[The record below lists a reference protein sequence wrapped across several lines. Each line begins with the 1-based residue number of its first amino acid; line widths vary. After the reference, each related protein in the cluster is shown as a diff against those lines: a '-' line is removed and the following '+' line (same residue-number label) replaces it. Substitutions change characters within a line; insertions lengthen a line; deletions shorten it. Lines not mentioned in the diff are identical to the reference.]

1 MSSLLRVLVVG
12 DNSNILLYA
21 SRFRLAKSVEL
32 YHVSGSKS
40 NRFEVDTLA
49 YGRDEF
55 QLDNHFTSVAH
66 LEEAMRQSGESGVIF
81 DLIILSAMSLQEMS
95 SLAMQ
100 LNPMININSKIFLE
114 SSGYVQLEQFVKMS
128 MDLPQLNIF
137 SIVTDYDLR
146 EVSPNRYKQF
156 AAPGAQSCIYL
167 GDSSPISSK
176 KQSSLGGS
184 LGKYPK
190 SVGTLLATFQKLF
203 EKLFPQDKID
213 LCNGSQAE
221 FLSTMWTTAIPKI
234 CFDPLLIL
242 LEETDPQQL
251 SHQVLAKPLISGLVT
266 EVITILKSMGGKLP
280 TNLESENE
288 LLARWQSFYAGTG
301 EMPAIVYHFVNRSSL
316 LNIDMLLLQPILL
329 ADDYYIKTPY
339 LEFLYSL
346 MCQYQKLNEGTSK
359 WFVRREPNELQNG
372 ENRNNNISVLTEEND
387 QLQSQL
393 AAVRRQLEE
402 RDSYLKNLE
411 SDSQQSG
418 SQVQA
423 LQNQVAS
430 LREVIVG
437 QSQKHDALT
446 QELKQAQQQVQQI
459 QHVAPLQHLRD
470 TNGSND
476 QATSFTSAN
485 GDQPREATRNN
496 PYSENDGSGGTP
508 DLKDIENFAL
518 LGVNYGDT
526 PQKDAAKQQQQQA
539 VPTQNTSSA
548 AAAGVSGVNGVPA
561 SSTVPGGAIAS
572 TTDLD
577 RSLKER
583 ELEIRR
589 KELELQEKELNFQ
602 KRAVQQQQRQHKYAG
617 VGVGGPAG
625 GAPVGAPVGGG
636 PPSPTLGSSRKPSY
650 PQLQQAPGLRSN
662 RTMHGAT
669 PGGFAPGAGYVDP
682 MAGVN
687 GMPHRATAGPSGYG
701 LQAAAPP
708 QPQGHY
714 PPHAIKPT
722 SRKNRQSN
730 MPTIGNASSVG
741 FNDYSKPTAGAGG
754 PVVSS
759 RVNSMSTGN
768 LPMGPVPK
776 SVRQSSVPTLNFAG
790 NGSNPRLAA
799 SRTSGFV
806 GPNAPA
812 SGNNNVTGGVTNEIN
827 KSFGSSNS
835 GADPSHLTPDTSQN
849 TVSHNLNGISSN
861 LQVPG
866 ENNPGANDPTGPQPP
881 VLQVN
886 GAEPEKPVETNEAAD
901 VNETSGVS
909 EEQEVTSGGGENAPA
924 GGDES
929 AGTGEKGKKK
939 KFGLF
944 GKKKNKSKK

>member
-32 YHVSGSKS
+32 YHVSESKS
-40 NRFEVDTLA
+40 NRFEMDTLA

-66 LEEAMRQSGESGVIF
+66 LEEAMRQAGESGVIF
-81 DLIILSAMSLQEMS
+81 DLIILSASSLQEMS

-114 SSGYVQLEQFVKMS
+114 SSGYIQLEQFVKMS

-146 EVSPNRYKQF
+146 EVSPNRYKQY
-156 AAPGAQSCIYL
+156 AAPGAQNCIYL

-176 KQSSLGGS
+176 KQNSVGSSS
-184 LGKYPK
+184 TKYPK
-190 SVGTLLATFQKLF
+190 SVGTLLSTFQKLF

-251 SHQVLAKPLISGLVT
+251 NHQVLAKPLISGLVT

-288 LLARWQSFYAGTG
+288 LLAHWQSFYAGTG
-301 EMPAIVYHFVNRSSL
+301 EMPAMVYHFVNRTSP

-346 MCQYQKLNEGTSK
+346 MSQYQKLNDGTSR
-359 WFVRREPNELQNG
+359 WFVRKETDGIQNG
-372 ENRNNNISVLTEEND
+372 GGNNNIAVLTEENE

-393 AAVRRQLEE
+393 VEVRRQLEE
-402 RDSYLKNLE
+402 RDSYLKKLE
-411 SDSQQSG
+411 ADTQQSG

-423 LQNQVAS
+423 LQNQIAS

-446 QELKQAQQQVQQI
+446 QELKQAQQQAQQA
-459 QHVAPLQHLRD
+459 QQVAPLQKLRD
-470 TNGSND
+470 VNNSND
-476 QATSFTSAN
+476 QAASFTSAV
-485 GDQPREATRNN
+485 GDVPQETTKNN
-496 PYSENDGSGGTP
+496 PYSDNYDSGGTP

-518 LGVNYGDT
+518 LGVSYGDT
-526 PQKDAAKQQQQQA
+526 PQRDAAKQQQQQQRA
-539 VPTQNTSSA
+539 VPGLSNQNTPPPTA
-548 AAAGVSGVNGVPA
+548 TTVNGVN
-561 SSTVPGGAIAS
+561 SVPVSATATGGTLPN
-572 TTDLD
+572 TTDVD
-577 RSLKER
+577 RSLRER

-602 KRAVQQQQRQHKYAG
+602 KRAVQQQQQRQHKYAG
-617 VGVGGPAG
+617 VGVNGPS
-625 GAPVGAPVGGG
+625 GG

-669 PGGFAPGAGYVDP
+669 PGGFGPGGGYGDP

-687 GMPHRATAGPSGYG
+687 GKPHRVTAGPGGYG
-701 LQAAAPP
+701 LQAAAPS

-714 PPHAIKPT
+714 PPYAIKPT
-722 SRKNRQSN
+722 SRKNRHSN

-741 FNDYSKPTAGAGG
+741 FHDYSRPTASAGG

-768 LPMGPVPK
+768 LPNGPVPK
-776 SVRQSSVPTLNFAG
+776 SVRQSSVPAMNFPG
-790 NGSNPRLAA
+790 NGSNPRLATNG
-799 SRTSGFV
+799 RTPGFA
-806 GPNAPA
+806 GPNAA
-812 SGNNNVTGGVTNEIN
+812 AGGNNNVTGGVSNEIN
-827 KSFGSSNS
+827 KSFGSANS
-835 GADPSHLTPDTSQN
+835 GSDPAHPTPDTSQN
-849 TVSHNLNGISSN
+849 TVSHNLNGNSSN

-866 ENNPGANDPTGPQPP
+866 ANNSETNGPTGPQPP

-886 GAEPEKPVETNEAAD
+886 GTEPEKPVDTNTATD
-901 VNETSGVS
+901 TNETSEVNEEKDVASTGAGSVS
-909 EEQEVTSGGGENAPA
+909 G